1 MTGKIPILGVCL
13 GHQAICEVFG
23 ATVTYAK
30 QLMHGKQSMVK
41 LDVTGPIFSGMPE
54 EISAARYHSLAAK
67 PDTIPDT
74 LKIVGATEDGEV
86 MAVAHMSAPVY
97 GLQFHPESILTPD
110 GRRILENFLADKPL

>member
-1 MTGKIPILGVCL
+1 MGVCL

-41 LDVTGPIFSGMPE
+41 LDVNCPIFSGMPE
-54 EISAARYHSLAAK
+54 EIPAARYHSLAAK

-74 LKIVGATEDGEV
+74 LKVVGATEDGEV
-86 MAVAHMSAPVY
+86 MAVAHTSAPVY

>member
-1 MTGKIPILGVCL
+1 
-13 GHQAICEVFG
+13 
-23 ATVTYAK
+23 
-30 QLMHGKQSMVK
+30 
-41 LDVTGPIFSGMPE
+41 MPE

-86 MAVAHMSAPVY
+86 MAVAHTSAPVY

-110 GRRILENFLADKPL
+110 GRRIHENFLADKPL